1 MLTDSSNDVKM
12 PKKRET
18 EQQLEK
24 ALKENA
30 QLKKSHDQLKS
41 KVLKLSNDVK
51 ETGYNPTHGQ
61 TIPKL
66 PFQVLQTASMEL
78 EAEAK
83 GKLFWITGVVV
94 AKGYSASKVEIV
106 NRKTGGTQIV
116 KLINCDP
123 DDFLGPDETEVSSN
137 KYICCPQSPLPSI
150 PLSLGSVDKHM

>member
-18 EQQLEK
+18 ERQLEK

-51 ETGYNPTHGQ
+51 ETGYNQTHGQ

-78 EAEAK
+78 EAEVK

-137 KYICCPQSPLPSI
+137 KYICCPQSSYPSI
-150 PLSLGSVDKHM
+150 PPSLGSVGKHM

>member
-51 ETGYNPTHGQ
+51 ETGYNPTRGQ

-94 AKGYSASKVEIV
+94 AKGYRASKVEIV

-150 PLSLGSVDKHM
+150 PLSLGSVDKQL